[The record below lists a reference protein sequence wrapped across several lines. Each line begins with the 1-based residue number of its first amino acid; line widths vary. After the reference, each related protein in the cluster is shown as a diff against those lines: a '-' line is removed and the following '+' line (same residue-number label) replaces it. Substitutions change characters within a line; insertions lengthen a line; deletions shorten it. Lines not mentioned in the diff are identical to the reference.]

1 MLDQFDRKL
10 TEMRVPE
17 MITEGNRRK
26 LVKFPDVTFDPAS
39 GNYVKG
45 VTDDIVSGFR
55 KPLY

>member
-1 MLDQFDRKL
+1 
-10 TEMRVPE
+10 MRVPE
-17 MITEGNRRK
+17 MVTVGNRRK
-26 LVKFPDVTFDPAS
+26 LVKFPEVNFDPAS